1 MNTKLLFYF
10 VNPTTRRWG
19 YLIAILFLLSVP
31 FIAMHFTSEVNWDVF
46 DFAVALLFFSL
57 LFTVMEGIILWK
69 VTLKTKFICFMI
81 LLLVFML
88 LWLEMAVGIF
98 NSPIAGS

>member
-1 MNTKLLFYF
+1 
-10 VNPTTRRWG
+10 
-19 YLIAILFLLSVP
+19 
-31 FIAMHFTSEVNWDVF
+31 
-46 DFAVALLFFSL
+46 
-57 LFTVMEGIILWK
+57 
-69 VTLKTKFICFMI
+69 MI